1 VSPRDR
7 LRDVAIPFA
16 IDAVLA
22 LHPRVWRWANNGK
35 RKALEIPVWKRV
47 ARAVVGGLLIALLF
61 RYFERSAERL
71 KAEDPELYARIRADA
86 RGRRR

>member
-22 LHPRVWRWANNGK
+22 LHPGVWRWANKGK

-47 ARAVVGGLLIALLF
+47 ARAVVGGLVLTLLF
-61 RYFERSAERL
+61 RYFERSAEQL
-71 KAEDPELYARIRADA
+71 KAADPELYARITADA
-86 RGRRR
+86 KSRRP